1 MESNG
6 VFPLNEDAICIYAD
20 LDRLI
25 ETAGLSKAEW
35 VTVQW
40 LMRGYALSDIAEKY
54 GKTRQTFEVFL
65 KRAVDKIVKKN
76 NSDWLVCKT
85 HMLI

>member
-85 HMLI
+85 HTLI